1 METRGNL
8 VKFKQ
13 PVDTSSEDW
22 QKKSSLYHNLKF
34 DSFYKNQNKDLEDD
48 VDLDTE
54 LSQYLLIDCDD
65 ETFNNY
71 HKDNNE
77 MIESV
82 TKNLTFSNKI
92 DFNNNL
98 KKNKKTSPNRVLNKK
113 TKPKNLEIINF
124 DETLIKEIS
133 DRMTLSGENKI
144 KIGILDTGVNDHSK
158 LKGVINKDKSISFN
172 PKENTD
178 PSDVGNHGTPI
189 AGIIGAK
196 HDSSEMIG
204 ISPNIEIIDIKVAK
218 NVDSF
223 DLFAICNAIVYAIEN
238 DVKIINLSS
247 GLPYLPNANS
257 IDTEYYKFVSIFSK
271 LIEKAYSKDI
281 FIVFSAGNHN
291 KDAVD
296 YLPINHEKL
305 IVVGAI
311 DNNGK
316 RWQNREGSG
325 SNFGEPVTIYAPG
338 VEILT
343 TSGNNNNE
351 IELMGP
357 GVSFAIPHVVGLLA
371 LMLQANPG
379 LKFDEAKDKIYDNG
393 VDLDLNGDT
402 KNHGNKK
409 PKYINIS
416 KTIQSLL
423 NQKIFNIMASKVLKN
438 RPYRTIWTLI
448 NQYVTDPAKLTKIQA
463 ILNKLG
469 YNPGHCNN
477 SERIWNGSAWVC
489 PPNTLRTVKSK
500 LLIPT
505 VGSSVTLLNKNNNE
519 ILQSGTQLD
528 NWNVISPNSSPNTV
542 KNVKIHLEADFNGTL
557 ETVDFTVPWV

>member
-8 VKFKQ
+8 VKFKK

-22 QKKSSLYHNLKF
+22 QKISSLYENLKF
-34 DSFYKNQNKDLEDD
+34 DFFYRNQNKELEEEDD
-48 VDLDTE
+48 LYTE
-54 LSQYLLIDCDD
+54 LSQYSLIDCDD
-65 ETFNNY
+65 EAFNHY
-71 HKDNNE
+71 HKANNE

-92 DFNNNL
+92 DLNDKF
-98 KKNKKTSPNRVLNKK
+98 KKNKKTSPKRTLNKK
-113 TKPKNLEIINF
+113 TKQKNLKIINF
-124 DETLIKEIS
+124 DESLIKEIS
-133 DRMTLSGENKI
+133 NRTTLIGKNKI
-144 KIGILDTGVNDHSK
+144 KVGILDTGVNDHAK
-158 LKGVINKDKSISFN
+158 LEGVINKVKSISFN

-189 AGIIGAK
+189 AGIIGAN
-196 HDSSEMIG
+196 HDTSEMKG

-223 DLFAICNAIVYAIEN
+223 DLFAICNAILYAIEN
-238 DVKIINLSS
+238 GVKIINLSS
-247 GLPYLPNANS
+247 GLPYLPDANS
-257 IDTEYYKFVSIFSK
+257 IDKKYYEAVSLFSK
-271 LIEKAYSKDI
+271 LIDKAYSKDI
-281 FIVFSAGNHN
+281 FIVISAGNHN
-291 KDAVD
+291 RDAID
-296 YLPINHEKL
+296 YLPINHKKL

-316 RWQNREGSG
+316 RWQNGEGSG
-325 SNFGEPVTIYAPG
+325 SNFGESVTIYAPG

-343 TSGNNNNE
+343 TSGNDNNK
-351 IELMGP
+351 IELVGP
-357 GVSFAIPHVVGLLA
+357 SVSFAVPHVVGLLA
-371 LMLQANPG
+371 LILQVNPK
-379 LKFDEAKDKIYDNG
+379 LKFDEAKDIIYDNG
-393 VDLDLNGDT
+393 VDLDLNGDN